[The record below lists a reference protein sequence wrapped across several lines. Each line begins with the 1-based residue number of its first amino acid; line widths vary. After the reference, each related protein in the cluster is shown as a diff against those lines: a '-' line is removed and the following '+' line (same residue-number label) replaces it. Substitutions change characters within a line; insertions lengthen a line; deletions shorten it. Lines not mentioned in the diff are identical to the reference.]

1 MLIFYKDTLHILTL
15 SLSLNNKYSS
25 FHIAHEHVLGQD
37 LYSGVKIF
45 VLVALA
51 IFVTDYYRGHLCLT
65 STSQGRFQGF
75 WLGGSGFFF
84 SKAWGLGAAFRPQ
97 VGPGQRPGRGQRATP
112 PEAPEYKL
120 VILGVKFNHIIS
132 PYR

>member
-1 MLIFYKDTLHILTL
+1 MLIFYKYTLHILTL

-51 IFVTDYYRGHLCLT
+51 IFVTGYYRGHLCLT
-65 STSQGRFQGF
+65 STSQGRIQEF

-84 SKAWGLGAAFRPQ
+84 QRHGGWGPPLGPKWVQGNALDGARGRRP
-97 VGPGQRPGRGQRATP
+97 R
-112 PEAPEYKL
+112 KL
-120 VILGVKFNHIIS
+120 LNIWVNLGVKFNHIIS
-132 PYR
+132 PHR